1 MSIVSGMVFPAY
13 GVVFAKGISGFSDP
27 DPQQR
32 RHDGDRSALWLFLI
46 ALIST
51 CTIGVQNYMVASAA
65 SVLVAKIRSL
75 SFRAILRQDSEFYTT
90 RYCETIELRV
100 LLLVEYFDKDE
111 NSAGGLTASLSDS
124 AQKISGL
131 AGITLGT

>member
-1 MSIVSGMVFPAY
+1 
-13 GVVFAKGISGFSDP
+13 
-27 DPQQR
+27 
-32 RHDGDRSALWLFLI
+32 
-46 ALIST
+46 
-51 CTIGVQNYMVASAA
+51 MVASAA

-111 NSAGGLTASLSDS
+111 NSAGGLTASLSDN